1 MLQWSLIFLII
12 AMIAGLLGFTSVA
25 GTALEIAK
33 ILFFIFLFLFLLT
46 IVIGS
51 SIFR

>member
-1 MLQWSLIFLII
+1 MLQWSIIFLVV
-12 AMIAGLLGFTSVA
+12 AMIAGLLGFTNIA

-46 IVIGS
+46 IVFGG
-51 SIFR
+51 SIFK

>member
-1 MLQWSLIFLII
+1 MLKWSLIFLVV
-12 AMIAGLLGFTSVA
+12 AMIAGLLGFTNVA

-46 IVIGS
+46 IIIGS
-51 SIFR
+51 SIFK